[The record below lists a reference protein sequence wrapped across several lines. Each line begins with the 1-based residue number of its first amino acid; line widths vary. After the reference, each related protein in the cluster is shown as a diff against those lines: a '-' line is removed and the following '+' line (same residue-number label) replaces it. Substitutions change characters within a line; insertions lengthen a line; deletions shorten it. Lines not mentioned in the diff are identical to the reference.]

1 MVGVGKEEIA
11 ASFAC
16 GETPRNDSFRRSDS
30 NRRESYRI
38 IKMKYKILKNIFCL
52 FVSGLCFL
60 TVMPFEACAQ
70 EAIKTAE
77 VFFLQRQYW
86 QAIDEFQKAVKE
98 NPDNPDLA
106 ARADYFTGACY
117 ANLFD
122 FLTAKKNFEVI
133 VAKYKQSPYYE
144 DAYLALGDIEFL
156 QENFQE
162 ALNVYNDF
170 LSGHPGKRR
179 LATLYFRLAETNLRL
194 GRKKEFREYLDK
206 LKKEFP
212 LSFEAKDARR
222 LSQNDE
228 FYTVQ
233 VGAFT
238 DYGNAE
244 EFIGQLKS
252 KGYKVHSVLCMLS
265 GKKLCRIRV
274 GQYRTMDEARL
285 LEKKL
290 ESDGYFAKILPQ

>member
-1 MVGVGKEEIA
+1 ME
-11 ASFAC
+11 
-16 GETPRNDSFRRSDS
+16 
-30 NRRESYRI
+30 
-38 IKMKYKILKNIFCL
+38 YKTLKNIFCL
-52 FVSGLCFL
+52 FVPCFCFMAAL
-60 TVMPFEACAQ
+60 SFEARA
-70 EAIKTAE
+70 EGPIGTAE

-106 ARADYFTGACY
+106 AQADYFTGACY
-117 ANLFD
+117 VNLFD
-122 FLTAKKNFEVI
+122 FLTAKKNFEAV

-162 ALNVYNDF
+162 ALNIYNDF

-179 LATLYFRLAETNLRL
+179 LATLYFRLSETNLRL

-206 LKKEFP
+206 LQKEFP

-238 DYGNAE
+238 DYDNAE
-244 EFIGQLKS
+244 EFIAQLKS

-274 GQYRTMDEARL
+274 GQYRTMDEAQL
-285 LEKKL
+285 LKKKL
-290 ESDGYFAKILPQ
+290 EADGYFAKILPQ